1 MKSLSRT
8 DKRLYATQKLLLDEN
23 MLFTVRR
30 VDWEIDGAGV
40 RSLRT
45 NVFVKEQGVPE
56 DLEWDHLDAGAIH
69 AVAYDEAWP
78 RDATVIGTGR
88 LIVDSPTTARIGR
101 MAVETAIRRSGIGSA
116 ILSFLEEEAQAL
128 GIQRITLHAQNYV
141 KDFYR
146 HHGYREHGETFMEAG
161 ILHVEMQKSL

>member
-1 MKSLSRT
+1 M
-8 DKRLYATQKLLLDEN
+8 Q
-23 MLFTVRR
+23 FTVRR
-30 VDWEIDGAGV
+30 VDWQIDGAGV

-56 DLEWDHLDAGAIH
+56 DLEWDHLDEGASH

-128 GIQRITLHAQNYV
+128 GIHRITLHAQDYV

-161 ILHVEMQKSL
+161 ILHVEMQKALQGNL